1 MNANERTAKL
11 DVRSRLSTLW
21 ILVLFNMVFA
31 DIVGFMNPGALEGIM
46 KGQTGFEI
54 TQGLLVVFAVL
65 LEIPIAMIFLS
76 RVLNRRA
83 SQLANTAAVVLT
95 VLFVI
100 GGRSEH
106 LSYLFFATIE
116 VLSMLL
122 ILWFAWTWP
131 KQEA

>member
-1 MNANERTAKL
+1 MNTIEKTAKL
-11 DVRSRLSTLW
+11 DVRSKLSTLW

-46 KGQTGFEI
+46 TGATGFEI
-54 TQGLLVVFAVL
+54 TQGLLLVFAVL

-76 RVLNRRA
+76 RALNRKA
-83 SQLANTAAVVLT
+83 NQLANSVAVVLT
-95 VLFVI
+95 ALFVI
-100 GGRSEH
+100 VGGRVY

-116 VLSMLL
+116 VVSMLL

-131 KQEA
+131 KQDA